1 MSETETLFAA
11 LRQSADGAVVDL
23 LERMVREAPDHALNR
38 MNPLDLAK
46 AFTGHKAGVAEER
59 VIAALLH
66 AVALGLMEMTWSVMC
81 PSCAGVLSANKSL
94 KTLNH
99 AQYNCAFCA
108 AGYETSLDNLVEVTF
123 TVSPRVRKIAA
134 HTPDQLSPAEY
145 FRQVFWSSAID
156 LKGDP
161 EKLMREVTLE
171 IVDLPPGERAILS
184 LQVPKGTVIVFD
196 PVTHTAQFLDVSGEE
211 TKERQTLSMVFN
223 KVQVP
228 VDTVALRPGAL
239 RLALENRTDAR
250 VLPVV
255 WVQNQALDDLL
266 SQRKPMLTAKR
277 LLTNQTFR
285 DLYRTDT
292 LAIGQRLKIL
302 SLTFLFS
309 DLKDSTALYER
320 VGDLTAFDLVNEH
333 FRLLQEIIASERG
346 AIVKTIGDA
355 VMATFETP
363 DRAIAAA
370 IRMREAMSDLGAE
383 RQHQSLR
390 LKMGIHEGSCL
401 AVTLNGQQDYF
412 GQTVNVASRVQNLAA
427 SRAIVVTEQVLD
439 HADARALLES
449 NGLMPAGRSVAL
461 SGIAD
466 KVSVYE
472 IS

>member
-11 LRQSADGAVVDL
+11 LRQSADTDVVDM
-23 LERMVREAPDHALNR
+23 LERMVRDAPDHALNR
-38 MNPLDLAK
+38 MNALDLAAK
-46 AFTGHKAGVAEER
+46 AEVGEER

-66 AVALGLMEMTWSVMC
+66 AVALGMLEMTWSVMC
-81 PSCAGVLSANKSL
+81 PSCAGVLSTNKSL
-94 KTLNH
+94 KTLNS

-108 AGYETSLDNLVEVTF
+108 AGYETSLDDLVEVTF

-134 HTPDQLSPAEY
+134 HSPDELSAAEY
-145 FRQVFWSSAID
+145 YRQIFWSSAID
-156 LKGDP
+156 LPTDP
-161 EKLMREVTLE
+161 EKLLREVTLE

-184 LQVPKGTVIVFD
+184 LQVPKGTLIVFD
-196 PVTHTAQFLDVSGEE
+196 PVTHTAQFLDVNGED
-211 TKERQTLSMVFN
+211 TRERQNLSVTFN
-223 KVQVP
+223 KVRIP
-228 VDTVALRPGAL
+228 VDTIALRPGPL

-250 VLPVV
+250 VLPAV
-255 WVQNQALDDLL
+255 WVASQALDDLL
-266 SQRKPMLTAKR
+266 MRRKPFLTAKR

-302 SLTFLFS
+302 SLTSLFS
-309 DLKDSTALYER
+309 DLKDSTELYEH
-320 VGDLTAFDLVNEH
+320 VGDLVAFDLVNEH

-346 AIVKTIGDA
+346 AVVKTIGDA

-412 GQTVNVASRVQNLAA
+412 GQTVNIASRVQGLAA
-427 SRAIVVTEQVLD
+427 SRSIVVTESVVEN
-439 HADARALLES
+439 ADARALLQI
-449 NGLMPAGRSVAL
+449 NGLTPEPRRVAL